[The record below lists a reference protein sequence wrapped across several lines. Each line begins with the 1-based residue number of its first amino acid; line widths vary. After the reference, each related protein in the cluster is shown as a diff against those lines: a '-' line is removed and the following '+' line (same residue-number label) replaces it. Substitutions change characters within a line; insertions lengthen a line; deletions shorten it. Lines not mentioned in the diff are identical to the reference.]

1 MATFVVLCKYTQQGV
16 AKIKESPARIDAAR
30 QTART
35 MGAELKTWYLA
46 MGQYDIVSIWEAPN
60 DETLAKAILTIGTL
74 GFVSTET
81 LRVFTEDEFRK
92 LVAALP

>member
-1 MATFVVLCKYTQQGV
+1 MVTYVVLCKYTQQGI
-16 AKIKESPARIDAAR
+16 AKIKDSPARIDAAR

-46 MGQYDIVSIWEAPN
+46 MGQYDIVTLWEAPN
-60 DETLAKAILTIGTL
+60 DETLAKAILTIASL
-74 GFVSTET
+74 GFISTET

-92 LVAALP
+92 LVTALP